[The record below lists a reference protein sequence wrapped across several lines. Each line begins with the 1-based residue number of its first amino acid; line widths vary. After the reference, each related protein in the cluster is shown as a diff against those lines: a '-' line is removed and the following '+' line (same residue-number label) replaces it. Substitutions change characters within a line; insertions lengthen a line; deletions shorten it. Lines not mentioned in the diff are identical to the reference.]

1 MCHGSNLLQNCTQV
15 NIILQEKLDNAS
27 YAISTSRKIGA
38 HVYAAAED
46 IVEVN
51 EKILMTV
58 FAGLMIAA
66 LR

>member
-1 MCHGSNLLQNCTQV
+1 M
-15 NIILQEKLDNAS
+15 ILQEKLDNAS

-58 FAGLMIAA
+58 FAGLMVAG

>member
-1 MCHGSNLLQNCTQV
+1 M
-15 NIILQEKLDNAS
+15 ILQEKLDNAR